1 LISAKLACGLSFDF
15 AVAAVFASI
24 GTFWR
29 TISEAKTVEAE
40 IKMQAEER
48 VKTEASVLIISIS
61 TKKMVELL
69 RDDGNKNL
77 RLAKKFFLPRPIL
90 YLLLGGA
97 LFRT

>member
-15 AVAAVFASI
+15 AVAALFASI

-48 VKTEASVLIISIS
+48 VKAEASVLIISIS
-61 TKKMVELL
+61 TKTIVGLL
-69 RDDGNKNL
+69 RRDSNKNL
-77 RLAKKFFLPRPIL
+77 RPATKFFMAHTRL
-90 YLLLGGA
+90 
-97 LFRT
+97 